1 MHKEMNETGMCSHV
15 CVCVWVAKKF
25 NTKWLSARVCV
36 CVCVLAQTQ
45 TMAKS
50 WYNQPSNLASS
61 YRRVYSYQGKIIIC
75 HESR

>member
-1 MHKEMNETGMCSHV
+1 MNAQGNERNGHV
-15 CVCVWVAKKF
+15 FACVCVGSQKIQHQMTECA
-25 NTKWLSARVCV
+25 CV